1 MNNLTNFDVL
11 VVGATPGGI
20 VFAVRS
26 AREGL
31 SVLLTNW
38 NNHPG
43 ASLSTVGIFLIRC
56 LKVAV
61 HRW

>member
-11 VVGATPGGI
+11 VVGATPGGL
-20 VFAVRS
+20 VFALRS

-43 ASLSTVGIFLIRC
+43 GFCQRWEYFCLRF

-61 HRW
+61 HR